1 MNGKQMNRLRI
12 VAASL
17 LAGVCL
23 AGTDALSFTLQE
35 KQVQTRIVGTQQAV
49 KVTRSDYNAPVNQLK
64 QLLDQKGFLTTAT
77 PVAGGSACRVELS
90 AGVLVMAV
98 GQGKPGPSSC
108 RFTLFSRAAM
118 QPGFI
123 FKGINESGPQKH
135 GSGMLELKRTLG
147 GPAPTMN
154 SVTMFYEGSEGTTID
169 VFQDAWVENRI
180 GSLTIEGPAGSC
192 WKAAFG
198 APCP

>member
-1 MNGKQMNRLRI
+1 
-12 VAASL
+12 
-17 LAGVCL
+17 
-23 AGTDALSFTLQE
+23 
-35 KQVQTRIVGTQQAV
+35 
-49 KVTRSDYNAPVNQLK
+49 
-64 QLLDQKGFLTTAT
+64 
-77 PVAGGSACRVELS
+77 
-90 AGVLVMAV
+90 
-98 GQGKPGPSSC
+98 
-108 RFTLFSRAAM
+108 
-118 QPGFI
+118 
-123 FKGINESGPQKH
+123 
-135 GSGMLELKRTLG
+135 LELKRTLG